1 MEIYYYIII
10 LRIIIVFKNVITISM
25 YMELINILLIN
36 KKNVVQV
43 VCRAM
48 MR

>member
-10 LRIIIVFKNVITISM
+10 LRIIIVFKNVIIISM

-43 VCRAM
+43 VCHVM
-48 MR
+48 ML